1 MNPDAADATYGYL
14 TTTGRVSGR
23 PHEVEIWFAVADG
36 VVYVLSGSG
45 GSSDWCR
52 NLDAVPEASFRID
65 DAAHEVRGRRVTDPE
80 EDALARRAVYEKYR
94 PRYAGDLIDW
104 RDGSAPFALDLVE
117 GD

>member
-1 MNPDAADATYGYL
+1 
-14 TTTGRVSGR
+14 
-23 PHEVEIWFAVADG
+23 VEIWFAVANG
-36 VVYVLSGSG
+36 VIYLLSGSG
-45 GSSDWCR
+45 GRSDWCR
-52 NLDAVPEASFRID
+52 NLDAVPDASFRID
-65 DAAHEVRGRRVTDPE
+65 DAAHRVRGRRVTNPE